1 MRTDLQQVKIALRVL
16 YKPDVNKLQTIYR
29 NLGPDYD
36 QRVLPSVVNEVLK
49 SVVAQYNASELLI
62 KRDMISQQIK
72 FRLME
77 RLKDFNI
84 VLDDVSI
91 VDLVFGSEFSKAVSD
106 KQVAAQQAE
115 RAKFIVD
122 RAHQEKKA
130 IIIKA

>member
-1 MRTDLQQVKIALRVL
+1 
-16 YKPDVNKLQTIYR
+16 
-29 NLGPDYD
+29 
-36 QRVLPSVVNEVLK
+36 
-49 SVVAQYNASELLI
+49 
-62 KRDMISQQIK
+62 MISQQIK

-91 VDLVFGSEFSKAVSD
+91 VDLVFGQEFSKAVSD

-122 RAHQEKKA
+122 RAHQEKRA
-130 IIIKA
+130 IIIKAQGEAEAAELFGQAMKDSPAYIDLRRIEAAREIAKSLSSSRNKVYLDSDALLLNLTSGLD

>member
-1 MRTDLQQVKIALRVL
+1 
-16 YKPDVNKLQTIYR
+16 
-29 NLGPDYD
+29 
-36 QRVLPSVVNEVLK
+36 
-49 SVVAQYNASELLI
+49 
-62 KRDMISQQIK
+62 
-72 FRLME
+72 ME

-91 VDLVFGSEFSKAVSD
+91 VDLVFGQEFSKAVSD

-122 RAHQEKKA
+122 RAHQEKRA